1 MIHVPRGVLAL
12 TFVVLCGCGD
22 GLLSPKG
29 SDAGPFEPLPDH
41 ETFLDVRIGGCP
53 TAAEIASVS
62 DIRVYWDAAA
72 TSAPLVCT
80 AAEGSADLSRI
91 QKRIYFALILMKE
104 LRFDAPLPWTDK
116 TIYEWFRETA
126 SGVRY
131 TAGDGNSNCCG
142 GDRILNIFYSATD
155 QRPVD
160 WPLVMSSIGLLLH
173 EARHIQSGPHLCQ
186 GKWDN
191 LVTELNGY
199 GVSYYFYLLI
209 GEHADP
215 KVIPIE
221 YRPNALFVA
230 CRQRGS
236 QFCMEPRQSCR

>member
-1 MIHVPRGVLAL
+1 MIHVPRSVLAL
-12 TFVVLCGCGD
+12 TFVVICGCGD

-41 ETFLDVRIGGCP
+41 ETFLDVRIAGCP

-131 TAGDGNSNCCG
+131 TAGDGNSNTTTT
-142 GDRILNIFYSATD
+142 ISV
-155 QRPVD
+155 QRCIKFPFEIKVSKLQVIYRQCQFFVCQVR
-160 WPLVMSSIGLLLH
+160 PQQTGFPTVVK
-173 EARHIQSGPHLCQ
+173 HL
-186 GKWDN
+186 
-191 LVTELNGY
+191 
-199 GVSYYFYLLI
+199 
-209 GEHADP
+209 
-215 KVIPIE
+215 
-221 YRPNALFVA
+221 
-230 CRQRGS
+230 
-236 QFCMEPRQSCR
+236 